1 MYDNSFWRVSCG
13 IAAKTFFVMQ
23 FSPIF
28 FKKEALSRF
37 FVKKLLLYEKL
48 QYIINWIR
56 LKGKTFI
63 GCKEVHYVQLKKK
76 QQAK

>member
-28 FKKEALSRF
+28 S
-37 FVKKLLLYEKL
+37 
-48 QYIINWIR
+48 
-56 LKGKTFI
+56 
-63 GCKEVHYVQLKKK
+63 KKK
-76 QQAK
+76 RFLVFLSKNYCFMKNYNI

>member
-13 IAAKTFFVMQ
+13 IAAKTFFCHAIL
-23 FSPIF
+23 PYF

-48 QYIINWIR
+48 QYIIN
-56 LKGKTFI
+56 
-63 GCKEVHYVQLKKK
+63 
-76 QQAK
+76 